1 MQNRSIHTC
10 CLLVAILAMVT
21 THSRASQANNL
32 YQNYLKA
39 IEAETLKLAE
49 DGFTKNELTALTM
62 KVTHQPE
69 GTGETGY
76 LPFVQMLQRVAVA
89 LHSKGFARN
98 ELTVLSVLSSA
109 APRAAQSAPS
119 ESQQYTGF
127 LDTLITVA
135 RELNDRGFTKQD
147 VAAIKLIAA
156 QTPPLRFERADY
168 GICYTFWS
176 DQLSAI
182 NERLRVGG
190 YSATEQVIQNVILAL
205 QPRLVQNL
213 PKRSI
218 EEQSSEDEGPP
229 PLPRPPDPKPP
240 VQPDVPPPASVNST
254 PTSPPFHQP
263 NVLPRPATFRV
274 CGQSFDVTI
283 KYQRG
288 SKRTTR
294 APSFLLQLV
303 TGDVIEIDTGLC
315 RSRFLTDEVKQVYII
330 PETRRTVLVRRNG
343 DAVVVTHNELYRF
356 ARNVTA
362 IEPAPD
368 ESPPRTFTIRTG
380 KKRTKTMHFAQK
392 PGPKGL
398 KTYANRRALTAQRL
412 YRLVWGSL

>member
-1 MQNRSIHTC
+1 M
-10 CLLVAILAMVT
+10 VAT
-21 THSRASQANNL
+21 THSSAAQANDL
-32 YQNYLKA
+32 YQSYLTA
-39 IEAETLKLAE
+39 IEAETLKLA
-49 DGFTKNELTALTM
+49 DRGFTKNEVTALTM

-76 LPFVQMLQRVAVA
+76 LPFVQMLQRVTIA
-89 LHSKGFARN
+89 LNAKGFARN
-98 ELTVLSVLSSA
+98 ELVALNVLASA

-119 ESQQYTGF
+119 ESQRYTGF
-127 LDTLITVA
+127 LEALITTA
-135 RELNDRGFTKQD
+135 RELNDRGYTKHD
-147 VAAIKLIAA
+147 VAAIQLIAA
-156 QTPPLRFERADY
+156 QTPPIRFERADY
-168 GICYTFWS
+168 GVCYTFWS
-176 DQLSAI
+176 DLLSAI
-182 NERLRVGG
+182 NERLRVDG
-190 YSATEQVIQNVILAL
+190 YSATEQVVQKVILSL

-213 PKRSI
+213 PKRSV
-218 EEQSSEDEGPP
+218 ESPETADEGLP

-240 VQPDVPPPASVNST
+240 VQPDVPPTAPVTQT

-263 NVLPRPATFRV
+263 NVLSRPTAFRV

-330 PETRRTVLVRRNG
+330 PTTRRIVLVRRNG
-343 DAVVVTHNELYRF
+343 DAVVVTHNEVYRF

-362 IEPAPD
+362 IEAAPQ
-368 ESPPRTFTIRTG
+368 ESPPRSFAVRTG
-380 KKRTKTMHFAQK
+380 KKRSKTMYFAQK

-398 KTYANRRALTAQRL
+398 KIYANRRSLTAQRL